1 MGKASKWMVN
11 FLLGK
16 KEERT
21 KKKDVVFL
29 EENVVANSAAIV
41 PSSPK
46 IRRRWSFG
54 RSSSKEKTHKSCKS
68 LDSITMNPV
77 VVGSIADLEKQQQQ
91 QSKALFSVAV
101 VKTSAVERV
110 VAPPKLEI
118 DEASRREVISR
129 VVQDLAATKI
139 QAVFRSYLARKA
151 LCALRALVKLQAL
164 VRGHLVRK
172 QTTATLRQMHAL
184 MAIQVRA
191 RFHRIQMA
199 EEEQTQL
206 VVKSQS
212 SRYGN
217 IPHDNGNRS
226 FRRPLR
232 VESSQEAIDFNAYK
246 AAQGVSKSKT
256 GYANHSQMKK
266 IEQGVAAY
274 FSGDVSFSKREH
286 NHQYDEFSF
295 STAVHNTPQRYYYHP
310 EKPEI
315 IPGRAS
321 ISGRKPDYLLPLP
334 HHDHSFLPNY
344 MANTESSKAK
354 VRSQSEP
361 KQRPGSNTKVISM
374 DRTGAVSPV
383 VSQTQRHSS
392 PRSADRNQDPWFVK
406 LYRSKRLVKESES
419 DANSTITSHSSY
431 YGSSAMAYEVS

>member
-21 KKKDVVFL
+21 KKKDVAFL

-41 PSSPK
+41 PLSPK

-68 LDSITMNPV
+68 LDSITISPV
-77 VVGSIADLEKQQQQ
+77 VVGAIADLEKQQQQ
-91 QSKALFSVAV
+91 QSKALLSVAV
-101 VKTSAVERV
+101 VKTEAVERV
-110 VAPPKLEI
+110 VTPIKLEI
-118 DEASRREVISR
+118 DEASKRGVVSR

-184 MAIQVRA
+184 MTIQVRA

-206 VVKSQS
+206 DVKSQS

-217 IPHDNGNRS
+217 IPHDNRNGS

-232 VESSQEAIDFNAYK
+232 VESCFLISYAIFFYVDL
-246 AAQGVSKSKT
+246 
-256 GYANHSQMKK
+256 
-266 IEQGVAAY
+266 
-274 FSGDVSFSKREH
+274 
-286 NHQYDEFSF
+286 F
-295 STAVHNTPQRYYYHP
+295 STFFTV
-310 EKPEI
+310 K
-315 IPGRAS
+315 
-321 ISGRKPDYLLPLP
+321 
-334 HHDHSFLPNY
+334 
-344 MANTESSKAK
+344 ANMKSLS
-354 VRSQSEP
+354 
-361 KQRPGSNTKVISM
+361 
-374 DRTGAVSPV
+374 
-383 VSQTQRHSS
+383 
-392 PRSADRNQDPWFVK
+392 
-406 LYRSKRLVKESES
+406 
-419 DANSTITSHSSY
+419 
-431 YGSSAMAYEVS
+431 

>member
-21 KKKDVVFL
+21 KKKDVAFL
-29 EENVVANSAAIV
+29 EENGVANSAAIV

-54 RSSSKEKTHKSCKS
+54 KSSSKEKTHKSCKS
-68 LDSITMNPV
+68 LDSITINPV
-77 VVGSIADLEKQQQQ
+77 VVSSIADSEKQQQQQQQ
-91 QSKALFSVAV
+91 QSKALLSVAV

-118 DEASRREVISR
+118 DEASRRGVISS

-139 QAVFRSYLARKA
+139 QAVFRSYL
-151 LCALRALVKLQAL
+151 
-164 VRGHLVRK
+164 
-172 QTTATLRQMHAL
+172 
-184 MAIQVRA
+184 
-191 RFHRIQMA
+191 
-199 EEEQTQL
+199 
-206 VVKSQS
+206 
-212 SRYGN
+212 
-217 IPHDNGNRS
+217 
-226 FRRPLR
+226 
-232 VESSQEAIDFNAYK
+232 EAIDFNAYK
-246 AAQGVSKSKT
+246 AAQGVSRSKN
-256 GYANHSQMKK
+256 GYSNHSQMKK

-274 FSGDVSFSKREH
+274 FSGDVSFSKGEH

-295 STAVHNTPQRYYYHP
+295 STEVHNTPQRYYYP
-310 EKPEI
+310 KTPEI

-321 ISGRKPDYLLPLP
+321 IGGRKPDYLLPLP

-344 MANTESSKAK
+344 MANTESSNAK

-361 KQRPGSNTKVISM
+361 KQRPGSNTEVTSM
-374 DRTGAVSPV
+374 DRTGVVPPV
-383 VSQTQRHSS
+383 VTQTQRHSS

>member
-21 KKKDVVFL
+21 KKKDVAFL

-68 LDSITMNPV
+68 LDSITINPV
-77 VVGSIADLEKQQQQ
+77 VVGAIADSEKQQQQ

-118 DEASRREVISR
+118 DEASRRGVISR

-184 MAIQVRA
+184 MTIQVRA

-199 EEEQTQL
+199 EEETQL

-217 IPHDNGNRS
+217 IPHNNGNGS

-232 VESSQEAIDFNAYK
+232 EAIDFNAYK
-246 AAQGVSKSKT
+246 AAQGVSKCKN
-256 GYANHSQMKK
+256 GYSNHSQMKK
-266 IEQGVAAY
+266 IEHGVAAY
-274 FSGDVSFSKREH
+274 FAGDVSFSKREH
-286 NHQYDEFSF
+286 HQYDEFSF
-295 STAVHNTPQRYYYHP
+295 STAVHNTPQRYYYP
-310 EKPEI
+310 ETREI

-361 KQRPGSNTKVISM
+361 KQRPGLNTKVTSM
-374 DRTGAVSPV
+374 DRTGVVPPV
-383 VSQTQRHSS
+383 VTQTQQHSS
-392 PRSADRNQDPWFVK
+392 PRPRSADRNQDPWFVK

-431 YGSSAMAYEVS
+431 YGNSAMVYEVS

>member
-1 MGKASKWMVN
+1 MEKASKWLMN

-21 KKKDVVFL
+21 KKKDVAFL

-41 PSSPK
+41 PLSPK

-54 RSSSKEKTHKSCKS
+54 RSSSKEKTHKCCKS
-68 LDSITMNPV
+68 LDSITINPV
-77 VVGSIADLEKQQQQ
+77 VVGAIAVLDKQQQQQ
-91 QSKALFSVAV
+91 QSKALFSVAA

-118 DEASRREVISR
+118 DEASRRGVICR

-164 VRGHLVRK
+164 VRGYLVRK

-184 MAIQVRA
+184 MTIQVRA
-191 RFHRIQMA
+191 RFHRIQMV
-199 EEEQTQL
+199 EEQTQL

-212 SRYGN
+212 SRNEN
-217 IPHDNGNRS
+217 IPHDNGNGS
-226 FRRPLR
+226 FRRSLR
-232 VESSQEAIDFNAYK
+232 EAIDFNAYK
-246 AAQGVSKSKT
+246 AAQGVPKCKN
-256 GYANHSQMKK
+256 GYSNHSQMKK
-266 IEQGVAAY
+266 LEHGVAAY

-286 NHQYDEFSF
+286 HHQYDEFSF
-295 STAVHNTPQRYYYHP
+295 STAAHNTPQPYYYHP
-310 EKPEI
+310 ETPEI

-361 KQRPGSNTKVISM
+361 KQRPGSNTKVTSM
-374 DRTGAVSPV
+374 DRTGVVPPV
-383 VSQTQRHSS
+383 VTQTQRHSS

-406 LYRSKRLVKESES
+406 LYRSKRWVKESES
-419 DANSTITSHSSY
+419 DANSKLTSHSSY
-431 YGSSAMAYEVS
+431 YGNSAMAYEVS